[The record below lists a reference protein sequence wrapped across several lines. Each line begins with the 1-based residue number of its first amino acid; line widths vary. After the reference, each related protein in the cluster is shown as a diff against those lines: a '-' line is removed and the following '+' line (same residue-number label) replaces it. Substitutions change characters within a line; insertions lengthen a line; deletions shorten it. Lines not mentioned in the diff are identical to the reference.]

1 MERKSLSCADTAKLI
16 RADLKTNYPHVK
28 FSVRSSVYSGGASIR
43 VSWVDGPFIDDVER
57 IAKRYEGA
65 SFDGSIDLKS
75 YKPDTLM
82 AFAGSET
89 PVLVSFGSD
98 YVFTDREL
106 SPAYI
111 EQLSAEAQK
120 VLDLNQETAGQ
131 IFNYSDF
138 YSRESLASDF
148 GVIPY
153 PVSGYS
159 LVRYLS
165 RHIAPSVKV
174 GA

>member
-1 MERKSLSCADTAKLI
+1 
-16 RADLKTNYPHVK
+16 
-28 FSVRSSVYSGGASIR
+28 
-43 VSWVDGPFIDDVER
+43 
-57 IAKRYEGA
+57 
-65 SFDGSIDLKS
+65 
-75 YKPDTLM
+75 M
-82 AFAGSET
+82 AFAGNDT

-120 VLDLNQETAGQ
+120 ILDENEITGGQ
-131 IFNYSDF
+131 TFSYTDFN
-138 YSRESLASDF
+138 SRESLVSDF

-165 RHIAPSVKV
+165 RHIAPRVKV